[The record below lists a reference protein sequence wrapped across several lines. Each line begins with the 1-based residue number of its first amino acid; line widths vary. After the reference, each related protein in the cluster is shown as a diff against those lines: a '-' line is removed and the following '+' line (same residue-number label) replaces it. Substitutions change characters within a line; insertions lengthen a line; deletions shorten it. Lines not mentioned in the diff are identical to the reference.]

1 MKFYNF
7 FLLTK
12 WKCKKLLIGVKVK
25 INKNVEMRVI
35 KLASLMTLI
44 MVRDRESNRW

>member
-12 WKCKKLLIGVKVK
+12 WKGKKWLILIDKVK
-25 INKNVEMRVI
+25 TNNANMKIISWDYV
-35 KLASLMTLI
+35 LP
-44 MVRDRESNRW
+44 